1 MVAIPYFLV
10 IFMFMNK
17 KDIYLSWKLAKN
29 PDKQITIL
37 AQLNG
42 VSRTDIEKIIE
53 SYKIS
58 SEVDMR
64 KSSWSEQQN
73 AILESDLKNG
83 VSKHETAEKVGI
95 VEDANFNAHY
105 YYVRNRLIKEG
116 KLSKDG
122 VKKESTI
129 KVLQP
134 VYNTK
139 ITKTHQSAKK
149 KSKENI
155 EKKSQ
160 DVVQDDL
167 PINETIANEKMAK
180 PKEIFKVK
188 ADGLTNLSTNG
199 LEEKLSKRIS
209 ACRNE
214 IKTHEAKLSLLEK
227 EVNIEKTAIANLEEL
242 IKDMQLTIKTL
253 NREIK

>member
-1 MVAIPYFLV
+1 MV
-10 IFMFMNK
+10 IFMVMDK
-17 KDIYLSWKLAKN
+17 EDIYLSWKLAKN
-29 PDKQITIL
+29 QDNQITIL

-42 VSRTDIEKIIE
+42 VSRADIENIIKK
-53 SYKIS
+53 YKTS
-58 SEVDMR
+58 SEDNMR

-73 AILESDLKNG
+73 VILESDLING
-83 VSKHETAEKVGI
+83 VSKHETAKKVGI
-95 VEDANFNAHY
+95 AEDANFNAHY

-122 VKKESTI
+122 SKRESSV

-139 ITKTHQSAKK
+139 ITKTHQSAKN

-167 PINETIANEKMAK
+167 PINEIIADEKMAK
-180 PKEIFKVK
+180 PKDIFKVK
-188 ADGLTNLSTNG
+188 ADGLTNLSTTG

-209 ACRNE
+209 TCRTE
-214 IKTHEAKLSLLEK
+214 IRTHEARLSLLEK
-227 EVNIEKTAIANLEEL
+227 EVSIEKIAIANLEEL

-253 NREIK
+253 NRKIK

>member
-1 MVAIPYFLV
+1 MV
-10 IFMFMNK
+10 MNK
-17 KDIYLSWKLAKN
+17 EDIYLSWKLAKN
-29 PDKQITIL
+29 QDKQITIL

-42 VSRTDIEKIIE
+42 VSRADICNIIEK
-53 SYKIS
+53 YKTS
-58 SEVDMR
+58 TEVSMR
-64 KSSWSEQQN
+64 KSSWSEQQD
-73 AILESDLKNG
+73 AILESDLING
-83 VSKHETAEKVGI
+83 VSKHETAKKVGI

-105 YYVRNRLIKEG
+105 YYIRNRLIKEG
-116 KLSKDG
+116 KLSKDS
-122 VKKESTI
+122 VKKESSI

-139 ITKTHQSAKK
+139 ITKTHQSAKN

-160 DVVQDDL
+160 DVVKDDL

-180 PKEIFKVK
+180 PKEIFRVR
-188 ADGLTNLSTNG
+188 ADGLTNLSTTG

-214 IKTHEAKLSLLEK
+214 IKTHEARLSLLEK
-227 EVNIEKTAIANLEEL
+227 EVSIEKIAIANLEEL

-253 NREIK
+253 NKEIK

>member
-1 MVAIPYFLV
+1 MV
-10 IFMFMNK
+10 MNK
-17 KDIYLSWKLAKN
+17 EDIYLSWKLAKN
-29 PDKQITIL
+29 QDKQITIL

-42 VSRTDIEKIIE
+42 VSRADICNIIEK
-53 SYKIS
+53 YKTS
-58 SEVDMR
+58 TEVSMR
-64 KSSWSEQQN
+64 KSSWSEQQD
-73 AILESDLKNG
+73 AILESDLING
-83 VSKHETAEKVGI
+83 VSKHETVKKVGI

-105 YYVRNRLIKEG
+105 YYIRNRLIKEG
-116 KLSKDG
+116 KLSKDS
-122 VKKESTI
+122 VKKESSI

-139 ITKTHQSAKK
+139 ITKTHQSAKN

-160 DVVQDDL
+160 DVVKDDL

-180 PKEIFKVK
+180 PKEIFRVR
-188 ADGLTNLSTNG
+188 ADGLTNLSTTG

-214 IKTHEAKLSLLEK
+214 IKTHEARLSLLEK
-227 EVNIEKTAIANLEEL
+227 EVSIEKTAIANLEEL

-253 NREIK
+253 NKEIK